1 MVKYCIY
8 LIKHLLQLTNADG
21 SKITKKAA
29 VKWAANIIERMGH
42 LFEAV
47 CNLVIYNIQTFMIL
61 SQQNA

>member
-42 LFEAV
+42 LFKAV
-47 CNLVIYNIQTFMIL
+47 YNLVIYNIQTFMIL